1 MEDTRQSAPN
11 MEEIDLLKLAK
22 SVWRKRAFILKAAAV
37 GAVVGV
43 VVAFSIPRE
52 YTPTVKMAPEGV
64 KTSAAGGMA
73 DLAAMAG
80 INLGGQ
86 NQSGDGINLML
97 YPDIVSSTPFIV
109 EMSQIPVRGKEMPSP
124 VSLYDY
130 VDQELSAPWWSH
142 VVGAPMPAR

>member
-1 MEDTRQSAPN
+1 MEDTRQSASN

-22 SVWRKRAFILKAAAV
+22 SVWRKRAFILKVAAA
-37 GAVVGV
+37 GAVVGL

-52 YTPTVKMAPEGV
+52 YTTTVKMAPEGV

-97 YPDIVSSTPFIV
+97 YPDIVSSTPLH
-109 EMSQIPVRGKEMPSP
+109 R
-124 VSLYDY
+124 
-130 VDQELSAPWWSH
+130 
-142 VVGAPMPAR
+142 